1 MSDFDKPY
9 VPGSLAASLTD
20 TNVPSAAPVMTEEK
34 PVIKKVLTKRKRK
47 VEGISFESGL
57 TSGKNRDKQ
66 FRVSNEEKERK
77 DDKTVFVGNVPLA
90 VTRKE
95 LSIFFKR
102 AGPVESVRIRSVAIE
117 GTKISNQKDLK
128 LNRKASYILG
138 KVNAQVKDTVNAYI
152 VFKSADSVPAAVDF
166 NGTVFH
172 GNHLRVDYISQK
184 TSTAIGSHKKTI
196 FVGNL
201 PFETNEEKLR
211 KFVALSVSGGDECIL
226 NVRIV
231 RDKVTNKGK
240 GFAYVLFS
248 ERGFAKEATLL
259 KGATFEG
266 RQLRIS
272 KVDPNFKET
281 QKLKAMNS
289 HAQSRGTDSE
299 DMPKAEH
306 HTKDSKF
313 QGETAKFGAYMRIK
327 KKRGETSSLLRNRRH
342 PHGKGPGKK
351 PAQKKKKQSQSAAHA
366 KKSTPYGGT
375 SRSKTATGRT
385 MKAR

>member
-1 MSDFDKPY
+1 MPEIDKPY

-20 TNVPSAAPVMTEEK
+20 TSVPVAVPVVTEEK
-34 PVIKKVLTKRKRK
+34 PVKQTVLTKRKRK

-57 TSGKNRDKQ
+57 TFGKNRAKE
-66 FRVSNEEKERK
+66 FRLSKEEKESK
-77 DDKTVFVGNVPLA
+77 DNKTVFVGNVPLA

-95 LSIFFKR
+95 LSTFFKR

-128 LNRKASYILG
+128 LNRRASYILG
-138 KVNAQVKDTVNAYI
+138 KVNAQVKDTVNAYV

-166 NGTVFH
+166 NGTVFQGH
-172 GNHLRVDYISQK
+172 HLRVDYISQK
-184 TSTAIGSHKKTI
+184 ASTAVGSHKKTI

-281 QKLKAMNS
+281 QKLKAMKS

-299 DMPKAEH
+299 DTLKTEH

-342 PHGKGPGKK
+342 PYGKGPGKK
-351 PAQKKKKQSQSAAHA
+351 PFQKKKKKQSAAHA

-375 SRSKTATGRT
+375 SRNKGATGRT
-385 MKAR
+385 LKAR